1 MKKLTAFAAVALA
14 LGACSNENQTPTPA
28 DFATIET
35 EIQNSVSQG
44 VGATIVAI
52 GTSGDYAIAIP
63 ATDVVKEIAA
73 KKKTAKFLSV
83 ENVDQYVLADKCLL
97 NIIPQNVMEQ
107 LGTPENKCNFRLFC
121 GTADDVANNEFYAVE
136 LCSE

>member
-1 MKKLTAFAAVALA
+1 MKKLTAFATVALA

-52 GTSGDYAIAIP
+52 GTSGDYAIAIS

-73 KKKTAKFLSV
+73 KKKTVNFLSV
-83 ENVDQYVLADKCLL
+83 ENVDQYVLTDKCLL

>member
-52 GTSGDYAIAIP
+52 GTSGDYAIAIS

-73 KKKTAKFLSV
+73 KKKTVNFLSV
-83 ENVDQYVLADKCLL
+83 ENVDQYVLTDKCLL